1 MKKLL
6 FLFVLGGASLFAQPQ
21 KLPTPD
27 QFQMLTAAYSAV
39 YHKAMDKC
47 RQGKYTYMVI
57 SKMSYEDA
65 KGQKGEYTGL
75 APEKDGVVI
84 KDSLSDSSI
93 ETFGKITVNIEV
105 TAYKEAP
112 QTPIAANVEEYF
124 NMVGAFQKDGQ

>member
-6 FLFVLGGASLFAQPQ
+6 LLFVLGSAGLFAQPQ

-47 RQGKYTYMVI
+47 RQGKYKYMVI

-84 KDSLSDSSI
+84 NDSLSDSSI
-93 ETFGKITVNIEV
+93 EAFGKITVNIEV
-105 TAYKEAP
+105 AAYKEAAP
-112 QTPIAANVEEYF
+112 TPVAANVEEYF
-124 NMVGAFQKDGQ
+124 KMVDGFKP